1 MSALLAASTIMAL
14 STKNGI
20 AGCTGPNGLIG
31 VNGIFS
37 NISRNN
43 LVSLR
48 FISLNGHV
56 GFISIIGLIGLLIS
70 HLITLGIAG
79 VAVIIWLVRL
89 EGRVN
94 GKATTD
100 QVAAVSAQ
108 IGTTAA
114 VVSNLQ
120 AKDAAHDNT
129 RDEVIR
135 LQEQIKHLTDL
146 IERLLPLPPSTRRKP
161 IA

>member
-1 MSALLAASTIMAL
+1 MTLE
-14 STKNGI
+14 
-20 AGCTGPNGLIG
+20 P
-31 VNGIFS
+31 
-37 NISRNN
+37 
-43 LVSLR
+43 
-48 FISLNGHV
+48 
-56 GFISIIGLIGLLIS
+56 S
-70 HLITLGIAG
+70 HIITLGLAG

-114 VVSNLQ
+114 VVATLQ
-120 AKDAAHDNT
+120 AKDASHDNT

-135 LQEQIKHLTDL
+135 LQEQIKHLAVL
-146 IERLLPLPPSTRRKP
+146 IERLVPASRRKV
-161 IA
+161 AE